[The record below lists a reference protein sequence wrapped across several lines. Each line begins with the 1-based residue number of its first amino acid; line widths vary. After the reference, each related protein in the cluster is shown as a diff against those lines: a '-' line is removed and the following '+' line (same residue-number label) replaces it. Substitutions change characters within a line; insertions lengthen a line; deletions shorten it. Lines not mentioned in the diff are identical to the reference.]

1 MKHIKRITI
10 FSLGAVI
17 VTAAFAFRTEIT
29 DPFYYANGQKV
40 YWQTQYDMYA
50 FRTVGEVPFTGDL
63 DTTVVDRMEFRDN
76 YPDKLHLV
84 FFKPNSSNWQRLQVM
99 DDIEHHV
106 AFSHAFPVI
115 TMFDNTPSEA
125 GLWYVADDLLMVMF
139 KNDSIRNI
147 HLPRIIAEYNLTQIN
162 DPSQL
167 PAGGNYAYI
176 FKWDIWDDAI
186 VNSVELSREMY
197 ERDSAVL
204 WSVEPNLIRGYEPV
218 WVEDSDTTETA
229 TNVYSMDS
237 EASAPTFYV
246 FNQGGQTLQAHFKV
260 KESKYYFRVYDLF
273 GRLLIERH
281 LSSDSKRVDVNIG
294 HLSRGI
300 YFSTLETLDGK
311 PFATVK
317 FVNQ

>member
-1 MKHIKRITI
+1 MKYTQRLTI

-17 VTAAFAFRTEIT
+17 ITAAFAFKSATD
-29 DPFYYANGQKV
+29 DPFYYADGQKV
-40 YWQTQYDMYA
+40 YWQSQYDMYA
-50 FRTVGEVPFTGDL
+50 FRTVGEVAFTGLL
-63 DTTVVDRMEFRDN
+63 DSAVVERVEFRGN

-84 FFKPNSSNWQRLQVM
+84 YFSPNSSNWQRLQVM
-99 DDIEHHV
+99 DDIQRHV
-106 AFSHAFPVI
+106 AFVHDFPVV

-125 GLWYVADDLLMVMF
+125 GLWYVADDLIMVMF
-139 KNDSIRNI
+139 KNDSLRKV
-147 HLPRIIAEYNLTQIN
+147 HLPRLLNEYNLTQIN

-167 PAGGNYAYI
+167 PAGGNYAYVL
-176 FKWDIWDDAI
+176 KWDIWDENI
-186 VNSVELSREMY
+186 TNSIDLSREMY

-218 WVEDSDTTETA
+218 WVEDTDTTEELTD
-229 TNVYSMDS
+229 VYDLDS

-246 FNQGGQTLQAHFKV
+246 FNQSGQTLQAHFKV
-260 KESKYYFRVYDLF
+260 KESRYYFRVYDLF

-281 LSSDSKRVDVNIG
+281 LSSESEHVDVNIS

-300 YFSTLETLDGK
+300 YFSILETLDGR

-317 FVNQ
+317 FLNE